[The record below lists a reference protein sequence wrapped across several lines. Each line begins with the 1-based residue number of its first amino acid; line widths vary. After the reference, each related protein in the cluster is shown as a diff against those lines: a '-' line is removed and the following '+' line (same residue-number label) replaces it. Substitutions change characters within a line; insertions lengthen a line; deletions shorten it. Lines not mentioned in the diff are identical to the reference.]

1 MQESNYKKGDLV
13 LVQKQWGKEPKEYAI
28 VQTQYF
34 NSIKVKF
41 IQTGEVKSY
50 LKRFITPVMPL
61 YRRHYESR

>member
-1 MQESNYKKGDLV
+1 MKYNKGDLV
-13 LVQKQWGKEPKEYAI
+13 LVQKRWGKEPKEYAI

-50 LKRFITPVMPL
+50 LKDFITPVMPL
-61 YRRHYESR
+61 YRTHYESR

>member
-1 MQESNYKKGDLV
+1 MKYNKGDLV
-13 LVQKQWGKEPKEYAI
+13 LVQKRWGKEPKEYAI

-50 LKRFITPVMPL
+50 LKDYITPVMPL
-61 YRRHYESR
+61 DKRHYENR